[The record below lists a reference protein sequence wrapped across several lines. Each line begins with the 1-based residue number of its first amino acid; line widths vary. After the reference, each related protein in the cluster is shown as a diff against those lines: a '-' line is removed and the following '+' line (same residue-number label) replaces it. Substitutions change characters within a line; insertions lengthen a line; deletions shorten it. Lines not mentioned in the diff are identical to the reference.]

1 MIPVLY
7 ALAVMIILG
16 IVFGIILS
24 IADKK
29 FAVTVDE
36 KVEKIRNA
44 VAGANCGACGYPGC
58 DGFAAAV
65 AKGEAPIDGCTPGGK
80 KTLNLIAE
88 IMGMQ
93 AAESEAKVARL
104 LCQGQDGVA
113 NIRYEYTGFKSCQA
127 ASQFAGGPKLCQFS
141 CLGLGD
147 CVNVCKFG
155 AMSLKNGI
163 VSIDEEKCTGC
174 GMCVKVCPRLAL
186 ELLPKS
192 ASVIVKC
199 QNRALGK
206 QAKDA
211 CSTACIACR
220 RCVKECKHDA
230 IHVENNFAKIDVD
243 KCTRCGDC
251 ARVCPMHSIVI
262 LDENVN

>member
-1 MIPVLY
+1 MIPILY
-7 ALAVMIILG
+7 ALAIMVVLG

-24 IADKK
+24 VADKK

-36 KVEKIRNA
+36 KIEKIRNA

-65 AKGEAPIDGCTPGGK
+65 ARGEAPIDGCTPGGK
-80 KTLNLIAE
+80 KTLDLIAE

-93 AAESEAKVARL
+93 AKETEPKVARL
-104 LCQGQDGVA
+104 LCQGKHGVA
-113 NIRYEYTGFKSCQA
+113 GIRYEYTGFKSCQA

-147 CVNVCKFG
+147 CVEVCKFG
-155 AMSLKNGI
+155 AMSLKDG
-163 VSIDEEKCTGC
+163 VVCIDEDKCTAC
-174 GMCVKVCPRLAL
+174 GMCVKTCPRMAL
-186 ELLPKS
+186 ELQPKS
-192 ASVIVKC
+192 ASVLVRC
-199 QNRALGK
+199 QNKAMGK

-211 CSTACIACR
+211 CVTACIGCK

-230 IHVENNFAKIDVD
+230 IHVEDNFAKIDVD

-251 ARVCPMHSIVI
+251 ARVCPMKSIVI